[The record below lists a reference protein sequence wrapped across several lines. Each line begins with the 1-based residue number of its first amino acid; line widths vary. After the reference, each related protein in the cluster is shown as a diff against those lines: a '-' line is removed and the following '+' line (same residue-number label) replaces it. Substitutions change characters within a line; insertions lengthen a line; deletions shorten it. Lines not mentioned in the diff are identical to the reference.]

1 MSAVTV
7 TTSVQIV
14 WDDSVVLVFKF
25 SDSSGADQYCGIL
38 HFGIQAQSQSGSNTQ
53 VSQILQVT
61 AQQGIQISND
71 PGTWI
76 EVIKYGSRS
85 SGGQTPQI
93 TIVYD
98 DTINVPYTTQTAQPY
113 TLQQL
118 YSITG

>member
-1 MSAVTV
+1 MSAVTLP
-7 TTSVQIV
+7 TSVEIV
-14 WDDSVVLVFKF
+14 WDDSVVLIFKF
-25 SDSSGADQYCGIL
+25 TDSGGADQYCGIL

-61 AQQGIQISND
+61 AQQGIQVSND

-76 EVIKYGSRS
+76 EVIKYGSR
-85 SGGQTPQI
+85 GTAGQTPQI

-98 DTINVPYTTQTAQPY
+98 DTINISYTTQTGVGYQ
-113 TLQQL
+113 LQQL